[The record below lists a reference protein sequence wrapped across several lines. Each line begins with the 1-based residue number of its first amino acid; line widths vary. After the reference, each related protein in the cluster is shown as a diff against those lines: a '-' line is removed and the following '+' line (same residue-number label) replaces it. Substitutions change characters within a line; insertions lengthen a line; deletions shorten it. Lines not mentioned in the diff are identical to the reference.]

1 MTAVVR
7 SSSDDM
13 WFLDES
19 DEGVSFEVSSS
30 FEAVKAADPP
40 FSLEYEVESD
50 TEVQVGFGEDSQDTE
65 SESQIEVRPSF
76 S

>member
-13 WFLDES
+13 WFLDDS
-19 DEGVSFEVSSS
+19 DEGVSVEVSGS

-40 FSLEYEVESD
+40 FSVEYEVESD
-50 TEVQVGFGEDSQDTE
+50 TEVQVGFVDDTG
-65 SESQIEVRPSF
+65 SESQIEVRLPF